1 MAVNCTINFF
11 GRFSRNQYFSRFAR
25 LIKAARQRLGV
36 TGGLLVLVFKLWIW
50 AKYNFFRAEPV
61 PDKTRVF
68 PGFDPLGLVSL
79 EDSLCALL
87 CASRL
92 AVCTRVVPRKIFK
105 KMVKIHPDSAIS
117 RSIFAVL
124 SDFSIIFIR
133 DSFILLGKPTFWSKN
148 PPVLIET
155 LLFQTIATHPQ
166 PSWGFSITSSGFSLR
181 LVKTSSSTSSSAP
194 MTS

>member
-1 MAVNCTINFF
+1 VAVNCTINFF

-61 PDKTRVF
+61 PDKTRGF
-68 PGFDPLGLVSL
+68 PGFHPPGLLSL
-79 EDSLCALL
+79 KNSLCALL

-105 KMVKIHPDSAIS
+105 KNG
-117 RSIFAVL
+117 L
-124 SDFSIIFIR
+124 
-133 DSFILLGKPTFWSKN
+133 N
-148 PPVLIET
+148 PPR
-155 LLFQTIATHPQ
+155 
-166 PSWGFSITSSGFSLR
+166 FSYFPVDFR
-181 LVKTSSSTSSSAP
+181 CFK
-194 MTS
+194 